1 MSIVL
6 TRIDNR
12 LIHGQ
17 VLEAWLPYTHAD
29 CIVVANDEVAG
40 TVMQRLMME
49 AAVPRGIKVV
59 IGTIEEVAR
68 LITGHRLDGFRLL
81 VLFANSRDACRAH
94 EAGVSFRKLNLGNM
108 HASKDKVKLSCTI
121 AIDRQDVEYLSRL
134 EAEGVRIVSQC
145 VPQDFEQSWHKL
157 IRNWQDP
164 YAE

>member
-40 TVMQRLMME
+40 L
-49 AAVPRGIKVV
+49 IKS
-59 IGTIEEVAR
+59 R
-68 LITGHRLDGFRLL
+68 KLDALRLL
-81 VLFANSRDACRAH
+81 ILFSSSEDACRAH
-94 EAGVSFRKLNLGNM
+94 AAGISFSKLNLGNM
-108 HASKDKVKLSCTI
+108 HAGKDKVKLSCTI
-121 AIDRQDVEYLSRL
+121 AIDREDIENLTKL
-134 EAEGVRIVSQC
+134 EEQGVRIVSQC

-157 IRNWQDP
+157 IRNWQEP
-164 YAE
+164 YAK

>member
-29 CIVVANDEVAG
+29 CIVVANDEVAE

-59 IGTIEEVAR
+59 IGRIEEVAR
-68 LITGHRLDGFRLL
+68 LIRDHKLDDFRLL
-81 VLFANSRDACRAH
+81 ILFASSEDACRAH
-94 EAGVSFRKLNLGNM
+94 EAGVSFSKLNLGNM
-108 HASKDKVKLSCTI
+108 HAGKDKVKLSCTI
-121 AIDRQDVEYLSRL
+121 AIDREDVENLAKL
-134 EAEGVRIVSQC
+134 EEQGVRIVSQC
-145 VPQDFEQSWHKL
+145 VPQDFEQSWRKL
-157 IRNWQDP
+157 VRNWQDP